1 MKRKICEHDFDLQAN
16 AAKIRDLIWLVFDDQ
31 LMSFPHV
38 MLIEMILTLL
48 NVWGKISN
56 GDVTSNIHWLMT
68 LFIMTVITH
77 QYKKMIAGFIVLLNH
92 KHPSG

>member
-16 AAKIRDLIWLVFDDQ
+16 AAKIRDLICVVNDQ

-48 NVWGKISN
+48 NVW
-56 GDVTSNIHWLMT
+56 
-68 LFIMTVITH
+68 
-77 QYKKMIAGFIVLLNH
+77 
-92 KHPSG
+92 